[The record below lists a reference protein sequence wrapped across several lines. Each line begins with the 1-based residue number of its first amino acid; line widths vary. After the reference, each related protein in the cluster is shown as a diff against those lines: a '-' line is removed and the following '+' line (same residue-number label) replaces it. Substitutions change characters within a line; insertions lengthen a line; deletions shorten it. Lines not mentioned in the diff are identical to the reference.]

1 MAFDN
6 LQDKLSKAL
15 RNLSGKGK
23 LSDKNMEDTLKE
35 IRVALLEADVNY
47 GVVKK
52 LYLLMSLALQVIC
65 LLVYKAQVKQLKP
78 QK

>member
-35 IRVALLEADVNY
+35 ISVALLEADVNY
-47 GVVKK
+47 GVVKDFLTRIK
-52 LYLLMSLALQVIC
+52 EEAVGKE
-65 LLVYKAQVKQLKP
+65 VLKNV
-78 QK
+78 